1 VDFAIS
7 PVGLDHWPLIYAV
20 YLGALWKPRAT
31 SLLRRRHGP
40 GHQRAHRVDRPP
52 TEIMRVSRSC
62 ENALRRGRQTDR
74 ADASGP
80 RRKGRKRAAVAPPAE
95 HQSPRSGKRSSQIAP
110 VLQQRRDKRRSD
122 RIANTHHAAGT
133 RRFRRPDW
141 AYLGPSGYVNKSDN
155 SRTDSPVRVLHA
167 SNGGPNQRLL
177 KEPLRRLPGRA
188 EVRGRFVAIDS
199 AFIELGGITRSRI
212 VDELGAIAF
221 ANIGQVLTWGDEIQ
235 EIREGDTY
243 FINGK
248 EHLAKDCITRVIRQR
263 VRVLPIATMDTSVSR
278 VISEVSQT
286 AKGSVKVKMHDK
298 LAALDKLARALG
310 MYQPIEDAGNNA
322 RSMVA
327 VNIYEGRPASRA
339 RRDEPAFGLVGHDRD
354 ESD

>member
-1 VDFAIS
+1 MQDEGVPPNARSDPKTPEARKTKPIFGRTPEAIAKAIPETALKGLTPKRQMFVREYFVDLNATQAAIRAGYS
-7 PVGLDHWPLIYAV
+7 PNSASEIGYENLR
-20 YLGALWKPRAT
+20 KP
-31 SLLRRRHGP
+31 
-40 GHQRAHRVDRPP
+40 
-52 TEIMRVSRSC
+52 
-62 ENALRRGRQTDR
+62 
-74 ADASGP
+74 
-80 RRKGRKRAAVAPPAE
+80 
-95 HQSPRSGKRSSQIAP
+95 QIA
-110 VLQQRRDKRRSD
+110 
-122 RIANTHHAAGT
+122 A
-133 RRFRRPDW
+133 
-141 AYLGPSGYVNKSDN
+141 
-155 SRTDSPVRVLHA
+155 
-167 SNGGPNQRLL
+167 
-177 KEPLRRLPGRA
+177 
-188 EVRGRFVAIDS
+188 AIDS
-199 AFIELGGITRSRI
+199 AFMELGGITRSRI

-235 EIREGDTY
+235 EISEGDTY